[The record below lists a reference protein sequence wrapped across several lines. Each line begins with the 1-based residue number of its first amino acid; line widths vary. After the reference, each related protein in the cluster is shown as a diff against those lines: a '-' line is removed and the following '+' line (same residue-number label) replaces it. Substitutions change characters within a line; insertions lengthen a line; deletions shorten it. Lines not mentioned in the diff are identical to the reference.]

1 MNVDFIRKIM
11 NFLMALI
18 VFLLWVFLFSKGG
31 SLASNLVSFGVGWL
45 LGVNLFELIFF
56 KWLNRI

>member
-1 MNVDFIRKIM
+1 MNTDLIRKIL

-18 VFLLWVFLFSKGG
+18 VFLLWVTLFSNG

-45 LGVNLFELIFF
+45 LGTNLFELIFF
-56 KWLNRI
+56 NWINKL